1 MINGTWVP
9 VSKGPNVERPMSEA
23 ADGKIVTQDSAP
35 VMPEGVSG
43 GVSAGVPAVAE
54 PARRHVGLSAK
65 LLMLTIVFVMLSEVA
80 IFVPSIAN
88 FRKTWLA
95 DKLTTAGVAAA
106 VLAETDVISQAL
118 QNRLLAATDAVAIA
132 LSDGPTRRLIA
143 MSEMPPPIDRHIDM
157 NDMMPS
163 TAIWQA
169 FDTLINGGNRTIRLV
184 GSAQMETRGQIE
196 IVMSEAPLR
205 REMLGF
211 SVRILALSLVISMIT
226 ASLVYVSLRWLF
238 VRPLQRMIAN
248 MARFAEEP
256 EDTARRIAPSGRA
269 DEIGDAENRLAA
281 MQTTLGQTLHQQRR
295 LADLGLAVSKINH
308 DLRNLLASAQLFL
321 ERLETS
327 PDPLAARLAPKI
339 VSTLDRAVAYTRAVM
354 AYGQAQEAPP
364 KRRLVHLGSIVDD
377 VGQVLGL
384 AENDALQWQNKV
396 VAEMEIDA
404 DPEQIFRVLMNLCRN
419 AVEALQ
425 GDSDPN
431 VVKRLAVSADRAGT
445 VVTIRVAD
453 TGPGVPERARTHL
466 FRAFQGSVRPGG
478 TGLGLAIAAELVRAH
493 GGSLVL
499 EENGPGAT
507 FRIVLPDRPV
517 DFAQA
522 RSAHEKA
529 AGKQS
534 LARGATAT
542 RPASTDSSYSD

>member
-1 MINGTWVP
+1 MNDAGSEKSPEQASRQVNSTAAAH
-9 VSKGPNVERPMSEA
+9 GVE
-23 ADGKIVTQDSAP
+23 
-35 VMPEGVSG
+35 EG
-43 GVSAGVPAVAE
+43 SAGDVE
-54 PARRHVGLSAK
+54 MSGRHVGLSAK
-65 LLMLTIVFVMLSEVA
+65 LLVLTVVFVMLSEVL

-88 FRKTWLA
+88 FRNTWLA

-106 VLAETDVISQAL
+106 VLAETDVISKAL
-118 QNRLLAATDAVAIA
+118 QARLLTATDAVAIA
-132 LSDGPTRRLIA
+132 LNDGPTRRLIA
-143 MSEMPPPIDRHIDM
+143 MSEMPPAIDRHIDM

-163 TAIWQA
+163 TTIWQA
-169 FDTLINGGNRTIRLV
+169 FDTLINGGDRMIRVV
-184 GSAQMETRGQIE
+184 GSGQMETRGQIE
-196 IVMSEAPLR
+196 IVMWEAPLR

-211 SVRILALSLVISMIT
+211 AGRILALSLMISMIT
-226 ASLVYVSLRWLF
+226 ATLVYVSLRWLF

-256 EDTARRIAPSGRA
+256 EDPERRIEPSGRA

-281 MQTTLGQTLHQQRR
+281 MQTTLSQTLHQQRR

-364 KRRLVHLGSIVDD
+364 KRRLVHLRSIVDD

-384 AENDALQWQNKV
+384 MENDDLQWENHV
-396 VAEMEIDA
+396 EADMEVDA

-419 AVEALQ
+419 AVQALQ
-425 GDSDPN
+425 GESDPS
-431 VVKRLAVSADRAGT
+431 VVRRLSVAAERGGT
-445 VVTIRVAD
+445 IVTIRVAD

-466 FRAFQGSVRPGG
+466 FRAFQGSSRPGG

-493 GGSLVL
+493 GGMLVL
-499 EENGPGAT
+499 EETGAGASFCIT
-507 FRIVLPDRPV
+507 LPDRPV
-517 DFAQA
+517 DFAKA
-522 RSAHEKA
+522 RSEHAKA
-529 AGKQS
+529 AARQS
-534 LARGATAT
+534 AG
-542 RPASTDSSYSD
+542 S